1 MLTHP
6 TTLDIYNF
14 GSSDGFTSGLFKN
27 QMSIFYLCL
36 SHFCAWVFLAS
47 VWGVGLC
54 MWVGVTKL
62 FNGLRDK
69 CGLTWPKSIHWN
81 PHSGMSGGLVGMWL
95 DSIENCKFCMLSP
108 ACYKLVPACY
118 LLALTFRMMLPT
130 FQFLVPASR
139 CVDQYF

>member
-6 TTLDIYNF
+6 TTSDITLVHKMVLLQWDYIRIRCLFFTCAYSISIHESSWHPFEGSGCVCGWVLQNF
-14 GSSDGFTSGLFKN
+14 S
-27 QMSIFYLCL
+27 M
-36 SHFCAWVFLAS
+36 
-47 VWGVGLC
+47 
-54 MWVGVTKL
+54 
-62 FNGLRDK
+62 DK
-69 CGLTWPKSIHWN
+69 CGLTWPKSIHCN

-95 DSIENCKFCMLSP
+95 DSIENSKFCMFSP

-139 CVDQYF
+139 CADQYF